1 MLRGMSERVHVVGI
15 GGIGTSALAV
25 ILAQAG
31 AVVSG
36 SEDSGTILAGE
47 LLDRF
52 PEISVWRGYSA
63 GHLDG
68 VDRLIHS
75 VAVRPDN
82 PELAE
87 ARRRGIPVLTY
98 PQALGRFL
106 AGTDVCGVAGTHGKT
121 TTTAMIAM
129 AAEEAGLPVSYL
141 VGAPM
146 QGDRC
151 NVRYTP
157 GSPFVLEADEYRGA
171 FLEYAGRFAQ
181 LVITNIDFDHPDY
194 YPSQD
199 AVEKAFSELLAH
211 IPPGAR
217 VFACGD
223 SRGVQAVSRVHD
235 RIITYGFGP
244 GNAVRVELAGVS
256 DAASVFT
263 VTSPADDRVRLR
275 VKLPGRHNV
284 LNATAAFLA
293 ARALGCPVAAI
304 ASALEG
310 YVGARR
316 RFDVR
321 LSTPQVAVVDDY
333 AHHPAAVASFIDG
346 LRQRYPGRRLV
357 LVFQPHT
364 LTRTLALFD
373 DFVRVLRAAEQVAVL
388 DVYAGRELDDP
399 AEPARLAARLRT
411 ALRSQ
416 GADVLAASEPADVV
430 RAVAELAAAGEP
442 VVVGTVGAGD
452 VWKTVTEPLTA
463 RLG

>member
-1 MLRGMSERVHVVGI
+1 MSERVHLVGI

-31 AVVSG
+31 MVVSG
-36 SEDSGTILAGE
+36 SEESRTILAGE
-47 LLDRF
+47 LLERF
-52 PEISVWRGYSA
+52 PQIRVYDGYSA
-63 GHLDG
+63 AHLDG
-68 VDRLIHS
+68 VGQVVHS

-87 ARRRGIPVLTY
+87 ARRRGLPVFSY
-98 PQALGRFL
+98 PEALGRFL
-106 AGTDVCGVAGTHGKT
+106 AGADVCGVAGTHGKT
-121 TTTAMIAM
+121 TTTAMIAA
-129 AAEEAGLPVSYL
+129 AAEGAGLPVSYL
-141 VGAPM
+141 VGAPL
-146 QGDRC
+146 QDGRS
-151 NVRYTP
+151 NVQYTP

-171 FLEYAGRFAQ
+171 FFEYCGRFAQ

-199 AVEKAFSELLAH
+199 AVEKAFGELLVH
-211 IPPGAR
+211 TPPGAR

-223 SRGVQAVSRVHD
+223 SRGVQAVARVHD
-235 RIITYGFGP
+235 RITTYGFGAH
-244 GNAVRVELAGVS
+244 NAVRVELAGAS
-256 DAASVFT
+256 DAGSVFT
-263 VTSPADDRVRLR
+263 VTGTADDLVRLR
-275 VKLPGRHNV
+275 VGLPGRHNV

-293 ARALGCPVAAI
+293 ARALGCPVPAI
-304 ASALEG
+304 GTALEG
-310 YVGARR
+310 FAGARR

-333 AHHPAAVASFIDG
+333 AHHPVAVASFIDG

-373 DFVRVLRAAEQVAVL
+373 EFVSVLRSPEQVAVL
-388 DVYAGRELDDP
+388 DVYVGRELEDP
-399 AEPARLAARLRT
+399 AEPARLAARLRQ

-416 GADVLAASEPADVV
+416 GAHVLEAAEPSDVV
-430 RAVAELAAAGEP
+430 IALAELVAGEP
-442 VVVGTVGAGD
+442 VVIGTVGAGD
-452 VWKTVTEPLTA
+452 VWKTVTEPLVA

>member
-1 MLRGMSERVHVVGI
+1 MSERVHVVGI

-25 ILAQAG
+25 ILAQGG

-36 SEDSGTILAGE
+36 SEESRTILAGE
-47 LLDRF
+47 LLGQF
-52 PEISVWRGYSA
+52 PEIILHQGFSA
-63 GHLDG
+63 EHLDG
-68 VDRLIHS
+68 VDQVIHS
-75 VAVRPDN
+75 VAFRADN

-106 AGTDVCGVAGTHGKT
+106 AGTEVCGVAGTHGKT

-141 VGAPM
+141 VGAPL
-146 QGDRC
+146 QGSRS
-151 NVRYTP
+151 NVRYVP

-199 AVEKAFSELLAH
+199 AVEKAFSELLVH
-211 IPPGAR
+211 TPPGAR

-223 SRGVQAVSRVHD
+223 SRGVQAVARVHD
-235 RIITYGFGP
+235 RITTYGFEP
-244 GNAVRVELAGVS
+244 HNAVRVELAEVS
-256 DAASVFT
+256 DAGSVFT
-263 VTSPADDRVRLR
+263 VTGTADDLVRLR
-275 VKLPGRHNV
+275 VGLPGRHNV

-293 ARALGCPVAAI
+293 ARELGCPVPAI

-310 YVGARR
+310 FAGARR

-321 LSTPQVAVVDDY
+321 LSTPQAVVVDDY
-333 AHHPAAVASFIDG
+333 AHHPVAVASFIDG
-346 LRQRYPGRRLV
+346 LRQRYPDRRLV

-364 LTRTLALFD
+364 LTRTVALFD

-399 AEPARLAARLRT
+399 AEPARLAARLRA

-416 GADVLAASEPADVV
+416 GTDVLAVSEPSGVLA
-430 RAVAELAAAGEP
+430 AVAELAASGEP

-452 VWKTVTEPLTA
+452 VWKTVTGPLTA

>member
-25 ILAQAG
+25 ILAQVG

-82 PELAE
+82 PELAG

-121 TTTAMIAM
+121 TTTAMIAT

-146 QGDRC
+146 QGDRR

-181 LVITNIDFDHPDY
+181 LVITNIDFDHSDY

-199 AVEKAFSELLAH
+199 AVEKAFSELLTH

-217 VFACGD
+217 VFACGTRAG
-223 SRGVQAVSRVHD
+223 SRRWAGCMTGSSLTGSGRATRCVSSWPMPPM
-235 RIITYGFGP
+235 P
-244 GNAVRVELAGVS
+244 GACSR
-256 DAASVFT
+256 
-263 VTSPADDRVRLR
+263 
-275 VKLPGRHNV
+275 
-284 LNATAAFLA
+284 
-293 ARALGCPVAAI
+293 
-304 ASALEG
+304 
-310 YVGARR
+310 
-316 RFDVR
+316 
-321 LSTPQVAVVDDY
+321 
-333 AHHPAAVASFIDG
+333 
-346 LRQRYPGRRLV
+346 
-357 LVFQPHT
+357 
-364 LTRTLALFD
+364 
-373 DFVRVLRAAEQVAVL
+373 
-388 DVYAGRELDDP
+388 
-399 AEPARLAARLRT
+399 
-411 ALRSQ
+411 
-416 GADVLAASEPADVV
+416 
-430 RAVAELAAAGEP
+430 
-442 VVVGTVGAGD
+442 
-452 VWKTVTEPLTA
+452 
-463 RLG
+463 